1 MLARNLESRSV
12 DGHLAAMHFCF
23 LPVQDSPVS
32 LPSPLSPLLSRSV
45 PSHRPSSHPPSSNYP
60 SNLSFSPS
68 TNAGL
73 PFFLHRALS
82 LTRSLA
88 RSPHYSCLPLLLA
101 RSLARSLAR
110 LDSSSSVVEHR
121 RWCSPSVR
129 PTCLLPQIAGKEN
142 AGNLRAA
149 SPPSCP
155 PFVSPP
161 RQTLTRS
168 FVQRPGWPWRRH
180 GNREIS
186 KGYESND
193 LHACAR

>member
-45 PSHRPSSHPPSSNYP
+45 PSHRPSSHPPSSNHP

-101 RSLARSLAR
+101 RSLARSHDSTPLPAWLNIGAGVLHPFVLHASYHRLPAKRMQATSAQLLPPPAR
-110 LDSSSSVVEHR
+110 RS
-121 RWCSPSVR
+121 
-129 PTCLLPQIAGKEN
+129 CLL
-142 AGNLRAA
+142 L
-149 SPPSCP
+149 
-155 PFVSPP
+155 V
-161 RQTLTRS
+161 
-168 FVQRPGWPWRRH
+168 RR
-180 GNREIS
+180 
-186 KGYESND
+186 
-193 LHACAR
+193 